1 MKTKRLFL
9 TALAAVCCMILSLS
23 VTSCASD
30 IADNPVDG
38 PVVVPIVGQ
47 GETFTCDFDS
57 ESGTY
62 SLSFSITSEPTD
74 EAPEL
79 PFEVCL
85 TYCEWSE
92 NCNVDIPATVEHN
105 GQEYTVTAIGDRA
118 FEREREHLSSVAI
131 PASVKSIGKNAFRSC
146 ENLISVSFADNSQLE
161 NIGVGAFQDCS
172 SLAAITIPASVT
184 TIGMHAFDHCSSLAA
199 ITIPAS
205 VTSIGVSAF
214 DHCSSLATVSFADNA
229 QLEVIDSNLF
239 KSCTSLETITLPASV
254 KTIGWWVFEGCTN
267 LKTVYLNSDPEIDG
281 GFPDGVEVVYLNH
294 DN

>member
-47 GETFTCDFDS
+47 GETFTCDFS
-57 ESGTY
+57 SGSGTY
-62 SLSFSITSEPTD
+62 TLVFSITSEPTEED
-74 EAPEL
+74 PEL
-79 PFEVCL
+79 PFEVCFMRDRFMRD
-85 TYCEWSE
+85 

-105 GQEYTVTAIGDRA
+105 GKDYTVTAIGDEA
-118 FEREREHLSSVAI
+118 FKTYKIKLSSVTI
-131 PASVKSIGKNAFRSC
+131 PASVKSIGEDAFRSC
-146 ENLISVSFADNSQLE
+146 ENLTSVSFAGNSQLE
-161 NIGVGAFQDCS
+161 TIGDNAFQYCS

-184 TIGMHAFDHCSSLAA
+184 TIGGGAFGS
-199 ITIPAS
+199 
-205 VTSIGVSAF
+205 
-214 DHCSSLATVSFADNA
+214 CSSLATVSFADNA
-229 QLEVIDSNLF
+229 QLQTIGDADFEG
-239 KSCTSLETITLPASV
+239 CTSLETITLPASV

-267 LKTVYLNSDPEIDG
+267 LKTVYLNSDPEIYG
-281 GFPDGVEVVYLNH
+281 AFPDGVEVVYLNH

>member
-47 GETFTCDFDS
+47 GESFDCYFDS
-57 ESGTY
+57 ESGSYT
-62 SLSFSITSEPTD
+62 LNFSITSEPT
-74 EAPEL
+74 EENSEL

-85 TYCEWSE
+85 TYCDGSE

-118 FEREREHLSSVAI
+118 FDRESEHLSSVAI
-131 PASVKSIGKNAFRSC
+131 PASVKSIGKNAFRSR

-161 NIGVGAFQDCS
+161 NIGVGAFQYCSSLATITIPASVTSIGNAAFQGCS

-184 TIGMHAFDHCSSLAA
+184 TIGGGAFNHCSSL
-199 ITIPAS
+199 S
-205 VTSIGVSAF
+205 
-214 DHCSSLATVSFADNA
+214 TVSFADNA
-229 QLEVIDSNLF
+229 QLEVVEYYLF
-239 KSCTSLETITLPASV
+239 EGCTSLETITLPASV
-254 KTIGWWVFEGCTN
+254 KLIGWGAFEGCTS
-267 LKTVYLNSDPEIDG
+267 LKTVYLNSDPVIYSD
-281 GFPDGVEVVYLNH
+281 FPDGVEVVYLNH

>member
-9 TALAAVCCMILSLS
+9 TAVAAVCCIILSLS

-47 GETFTCDFDS
+47 GEEFGWNYDTDS
-57 ESGTY
+57 GRY
-62 SLSFSITSEPTD
+62 KLYFSITSEPTEED
-74 EAPEL
+74 PGL
-79 PFEVCL
+79 PFEVCM
-85 TYCEWSE
+85 TKGSE
-92 NCNVDIPATVEHN
+92 LSVNCNVDIPAIAKHN
-105 GQEYTVTAIGDRA
+105 GQDYSVTAIGDRA
-118 FEREREHLSSVAI
+118 FDCEREQLSSVAI
-131 PASVKSIGKNAFRSC
+131 PASVKSIGEDVFFFCKS
-146 ENLISVSFADNSQLE
+146 LTSVSFADNAQLE
-161 NIGVGAFQDCS
+161 TIGDDAFQDCS

-184 TIGMHAFDHCSSLAA
+184 TIGGGAFN
-199 ITIPAS
+199 
-205 VTSIGVSAF
+205 
-214 DHCSSLATVSFADNA
+214 HCSSLATVSFADNA

>member
-47 GETFTCDFDS
+47 GETFACNFDS
-57 ESGTY
+57 GSGSYT
-62 SLSFSITSEPTD
+62 LNFSITSEPT
-74 EAPEL
+74 EENSEL

-85 TYCEWSE
+85 TYCDWSE

-118 FEREREHLSSVAI
+118 FDRESEHLSSVAI
-131 PASVKSIGKNAFRSC
+131 PASVKSIGKYAFRSC

-184 TIGMHAFDHCSSLAA
+184 TIGMHAFDHCSSL
-199 ITIPAS
+199 S
-205 VTSIGVSAF
+205 
-214 DHCSSLATVSFADNA
+214 TVSFADNA

-254 KTIGWWVFEGCTN
+254 KKIGWWVFEGCTN
-267 LKTVYLNSDPEIDG
+267 LKTVYLNSDPVIYSD
-281 GFPDGVEVVYLNH
+281 FPDGVEVVYLNH